1 MSWWEI
7 CVTLVIWRTLAVLRR
22 WKRSGHAAHSS
33 QPSSPSSQPTSPR
46 PTSAVLDPDRTVH
59 DSTCTWCHAQ
69 AMVPLRDSRLEA
81 RPWRLLWR
89 CPVCSAI
96 SRVRVHDDLVPAM
109 LQLDRAG
116 GMRVSKREAER
127 FASAADEDWDR
138 ALEEELQ

>member
-1 MSWWEI
+1 M
-7 CVTLVIWRTLAVLRR
+7 
-22 WKRSGHAAHSS
+22 
-33 QPSSPSSQPTSPR
+33 
-46 PTSAVLDPDRTVH
+46 
-59 DSTCTWCHAQ
+59 
-69 AMVPLRDSRLEA
+69 
-81 RPWRLLWR
+81 
-89 CPVCSAI
+89 